1 MNRMIPN
8 KLVRLFL
15 IWLVV
20 ILQFSFMVKKENCIV
35 KKIIAIKPLEVSENY
50 LYDSLNLSDLGLTRP
65 AFEYAIKG
73 YHYFLASGL
82 IANDMVLS
90 IIDFSLPSNAKRL
103 FVLDLKNKMLLFNTY
118 VAHGKNSGK
127 QMAVQFSNKPS
138 SYKSSLGFYITSGTY
153 RGKHGYS
160 LRLLGEEAGIN
171 DKAAQRAI
179 VMHAAAY
186 VNEKMIRSQGYIGRS
201 EGCPALPVQEHRA
214 IIEKI
219 KNGSTLFMYSPD
231 SYYLTHS
238 TILKSFQES

>member
-1 MNRMIPN
+1 MIPD
-8 KLVRLFL
+8 KLVRFFL
-15 IWLVV
+15 IWLLV
-20 ILQFSFMVKKENCIV
+20 ILQFSFTVSKEDCITKKLIT
-35 KKIIAIKPLEVSENY
+35 IKPIEISENY
-50 LYDSLNLSDLGLTRP
+50 LYDSLKLSELGLTRP

-73 YHYFLASGL
+73 YHYFLASGQ
-82 IANDMVLS
+82 IANDMVIS

-118 VAHGKNSGK
+118 VAHGKKSGK

-160 LRLLGEEAGIN
+160 LKLLGEEEGIN
-171 DKAAQRAI
+171 DKAEQRAI

-186 VNEKMIRSQGYIGRS
+186 VNEKMIHSQGYIGRS

-214 IIEKI
+214 IIERI

-231 SYYLTHS
+231 AYYLSHS
-238 TILKSFQES
+238 PILKSFEDSY

>member
-1 MNRMIPN
+1 MIPD
-8 KLVRLFL
+8 KLVRFFL
-15 IWLVV
+15 IWLLV
-20 ILQFSFMVKKENCIV
+20 ILQFSFTVSKKDCIT
-35 KKIIAIKPLEVSENY
+35 KKVITIKPIEISENY
-50 LYDSLNLSDLGLTRP
+50 LYDSLKLSELGLTRP

-73 YHYFLASGL
+73 YHYFLASGQ
-82 IANDMVLS
+82 IANDMVIS

-118 VAHGKNSGK
+118 VAHGKKSGK

-160 LRLLGEEAGIN
+160 LKLLGEEEGIN
-171 DKAAQRAI
+171 DKAEQRAI

-186 VNEKMIRSQGYIGRS
+186 VNEKMIHSQGYIGRS

-214 IIEKI
+214 IIERI

-231 SYYLTHS
+231 AYYLSHS
-238 TILKSFQES
+238 PILKSFEDS

>member
-1 MNRMIPN
+1 MIPD
-8 KLVRLFL
+8 KLVRFFL
-15 IWLVV
+15 IWLLV
-20 ILQFSFMVKKENCIV
+20 ILQFSFTVSKEDCITKKLIT
-35 KKIIAIKPLEVSENY
+35 IKPIEISETY
-50 LYDSLNLSDLGLTRP
+50 LYDSLKLSELGLNRP

-73 YHYFLASGL
+73 YHYFLASGQ
-82 IANDMVLS
+82 IANDMVIS

-118 VAHGKNSGK
+118 VAHGKKSGK

-160 LRLLGEEAGIN
+160 LKLLGEEEGIN
-171 DKAAQRAI
+171 DKAEQRAI

-186 VNEKMIRSQGYIGRS
+186 VNEKMIHSQGYIGRS

-214 IIEKI
+214 IIERI

-231 SYYLTHS
+231 AYYLSHS
-238 TILKSFQES
+238 PILKSFEDS

>member
-1 MNRMIPN
+1 MIPD
-8 KLVRLFL
+8 KLVRFFL
-15 IWLVV
+15 IWLLV
-20 ILQFSFMVKKENCIV
+20 ILQFSFTVSKEDCITKKLIT
-35 KKIIAIKPLEVSENY
+35 IKPIEISENY
-50 LYDSLNLSDLGLTRP
+50 LYDSLKLSELGLTRP

-73 YHYFLASGL
+73 YHYFLASGQ
-82 IANDMVLS
+82 IANDMVIS

-118 VAHGKNSGK
+118 VAHGKKSGK

-160 LRLLGEEAGIN
+160 LKLLGEEEGIN
-171 DKAAQRAI
+171 DKAEQRAI

-186 VNEKMIRSQGYIGRS
+186 VNEKMIHSQGYIGRS

-214 IIEKI
+214 IIERI

-231 SYYLTHS
+231 AYYLSHS
-238 TILKSFQES
+238 PILKSFEDS